1 MAKYIPIGDPINES
15 ERDGIRQLRDQLP
28 EHYIVIGNFEL
39 QLPRRKNTM
48 EYDAV
53 IVGEWGIY
61 AVEIRGWGGEIRG
74 DIRRWELEWGR
85 VENPFI
91 RIERKAKALRDLL
104 VRSVDD
110 FPGEV
115 FCEAVV
121 FLTGERPV
129 IEVKDERNRRLLV
142 PGQLYDFFVDTDR
155 LVEKGP
161 GPLLDEAMREAIVD
175 AISPL
180 ARPRSPLPVIQNF
193 EVETELAAENA
204 PYREFIGRH
213 KLLQSRGKVR
223 IKAYS
228 MDPLLPK
235 AEQEAEYNRAVRD
248 MEALTKLEDNPYV
261 ARPYEMLQ
269 DKEDE
274 LTFYLVSE
282 WVGPTTLRD
291 FADQKDYGELDDED
305 VDEIGRYAKHLLK
318 AISFMHS
325 RDIIHRNLHPGVVY
339 LTDTENGVPLKIAD
353 FDYARVA
360 NLKSIAGQIS
370 DLGTEGYAAPELWM
384 EDGYDYRVDIFSAGV
399 MLYELFTGRYFYADL
414 PEMLRHDEVWQ
425 EKRDLVADPR
435 LRKLL
440 DKMVSS
446 NPEDRTAGFEA
457 ALELF
462 DECF

>member
-1 MAKYIPIGDPINES
+1 MAKYIPIGEPINES
-15 ERDGIRQLRDQLP
+15 ERDGIRRLRDRLP
-28 EHYIVIGNFEL
+28 DHYIVIGNFEL
-39 QLPRRKNTM
+39 QLPRRRNTL

-53 IVGEWGIY
+53 VVGEWGLY
-61 AVEIRGWGGEIRG
+61 AVEIRGWGGTIHG

-104 VRSVDD
+104 VRSVDG
-110 FPGEV
+110 FPQEL

-121 FLTGERPV
+121 FLTGDDAEV
-129 IEVKDERNRRLLV
+129 HVKDERNRRLLL
-142 PGQLYDFFVDTDR
+142 PGQLYDFFVDHKR
-155 LVEKGP
+155 MIQRGP
-161 GPLLDEAMREAIVD
+161 GPLLDEQMRKHIVD

-180 ARPRSPLPVIQNF
+180 ASPRSPLPVIQNI
-193 EVETELAAENA
+193 EVETELLAESA

-228 MDPLLPK
+228 IDPLLPK
-235 AEQEAEYNRAVRD
+235 KEREAEYNRAVRD
-248 MEALTKLEDNPYV
+248 MEALTELEDNAYV

-282 WVGPTTLRD
+282 WVGSTTLRKYIE
-291 FADQKDYGELDDED
+291 QIDYESVEAGERDAF
-305 VDEIGRYAKHLLK
+305 GRYAKHLLK
-318 AISFMHS
+318 AISFMHG
-325 RDIIHRNLHPGVVY
+325 RKIIHRNLHPGVIY
-339 LTDTENGVPLKIAD
+339 LTNSEQGVPLKIAD

-360 NLKSIAGQIS
+360 NLKSIGGQIS

-384 EDGYDYRVDIFSAGV
+384 EDGYDFRVDIFSAGV
-399 MLYELFTGRYFYADL
+399 IIYELFTGEYLYADL

-425 EKRDLVADPR
+425 EKRELVDNLDIRA
-435 LRKLL
+435 LL
-440 DKMVSS
+440 DEMVAS
-446 NPEDRTAGFEA
+446 NPERRTGGFARAIEY
-457 ALELF
+457 F
-462 DECF
+462 SDQY

>member
-1 MAKYIPIGDPINES
+1 MAKYIPIGEPINQS
-15 ERDGIRQLRDQLP
+15 ERDGIRQLRDRLP
-28 EHYIVIGNFEL
+28 DHYIVIGNFEL

-53 IVGEWGIY
+53 VVGEWGLY
-61 AVEIRGWGGEIRG
+61 AVEIRGWGGRIRG

-104 VRSVDD
+104 VRSVAG
-110 FPGEV
+110 FPDEL

-121 FLTGERPV
+121 FLTGDDV
-129 IEVKDERNRRLLV
+129 DIEINDERNCRLLM
-142 PGQLYDFFVDTDR
+142 PGNVYDFFVDQER
-155 LVEKGP
+155 LIERGP
-161 GPLLDEAMREAIVD
+161 GPLLDATMRDEIVD

-180 ARPRSPLPVIQNF
+180 ASPRSPLPVIQNF
-193 EVETELAAENA
+193 EVETEIPSDSA
-204 PYREFIGRH
+204 PYREFLGRH

-235 AEQEAEYNRAVRD
+235 AEQDAEYNRAVRD
-248 MEALTKLEDNPYV
+248 MEALTKLEDNTYI
-261 ARPYEMLQ
+261 ARPYELLQ

-291 FADQKDYGELDDED
+291 YAEQMDYQQLAEADVAEFRQF
-305 VDEIGRYAKHLLK
+305 AKHLLK
-318 AISFMHS
+318 AVSFMHS
-325 RDIIHRNLHPGVVY
+325 RDIIHRNLHPGVIY
-339 LTDTENGVPLKIAD
+339 LTDSASGVPLKIAD

-360 NLKSIAGQIS
+360 NLRSIAGQIS

-384 EDGYDYRVDIFSAGV
+384 EDGYDHRVDIFSVGV
-399 MLYELFTGRYFYADL
+399 IMYELFTGRYLYSDL
-414 PEMLRHDEVWQ
+414 PEMLRHEEVWAD
-425 EKRDLVADPR
+425 KRHHIEDPQLREVLDRLVATDPAQ
-435 LRKLL
+435 
-440 DKMVSS
+440 
-446 NPEDRTAGFEA
+446 RTIGLEA

-462 DECF
+462 GA